1 MRGRDRG
8 LSQLPDI
15 NVTNLVD
22 VTVVLLIIFM
32 ITAPLMQSSLE
43 IDVPKTQAERTEIFE
58 GLMVIIDSEGELFL
72 GNQPITMTGFRTRL
86 DKLMEEDPSR
96 PVYLKADQKVKYG
109 RVVEVIGGIKEAGV
123 TNLGLVVKREEKN
136 MGER

>member
-1 MRGRDRG
+1 MKDRDHG
-8 LSQLPDI
+8 LSHLPDI

-123 TNLGLVVKREEKN
+123 TNLGLVVKPEEKN